1 MNMTRLACLTLL
13 ALVLPCL
20 VLAAPKADLW
30 KRWQEND
37 PQSTL
42 QVDHTPWTPFL
53 QKYLSPGPKGINRL
67 DYLGVTP
74 DDRDLLNRYLNDL
87 AGTPVSR
94 LSRTAQLPFW
104 INLYNGLT
112 VKVVLDHLPVDSI
125 RDIDISPGFFASGPW
140 DKKLLRIEGEE
151 ISLNDIE
158 HRILRPIW
166 QDPRVHYAVNCA
178 SLGCPNLQPTAYT
191 PENTEAL
198 LKRGAREY
206 INHPRGVDFKD
217 DDLVVSSIYSGS
229 RRISGIR
236 KPGSSGIS

>member
-42 QVDHTPWTPFL
+42 QVDHTPWTAFL

-166 QDPRVHYAVNCA
+166 QDAGFTTRSTAPPWAAPTCSQRPTPRKTPKPCLSGGPGSTSITPGAWTSKMTIWW
-178 SLGCPNLQPTAYT
+178 SLPST
-191 PENTEAL
+191 
-198 LKRGAREY
+198 
-206 INHPRGVDFKD
+206 
-217 DDLVVSSIYSGS
+217 SGS